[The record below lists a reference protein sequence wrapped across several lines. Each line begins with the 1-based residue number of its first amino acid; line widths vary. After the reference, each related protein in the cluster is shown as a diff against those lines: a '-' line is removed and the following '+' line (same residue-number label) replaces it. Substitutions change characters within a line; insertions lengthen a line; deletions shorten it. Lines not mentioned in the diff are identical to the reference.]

1 MNEKH
6 TDEADHG
13 MRRRLRRTGDKLLN
27 SNSLFTTFLRSAV
40 SSQTASW
47 VDLGLCFVLFVWV
60 GMAAWASTALGAVAG
75 GIVNCIINYKF
86 TFHADGCSWRAV
98 VVKYTLIW
106 LGSLLLNTFG
116 TQLLYDLIK
125 DCDWLEQIGFKKD
138 GYFAA
143 ARLVV
148 SLLVSWCWNFVLQRN
163 FVYRRSPFDRHAIR
177 FVNLI
182 TGHKDPAPYD
192 HRIDQL

>member
-1 MNEKH
+1 MKQKH
-6 TDEADHG
+6 TDEADYG

-47 VDLGLCFVLFVWV
+47 VDLGLCFALFAWV

-106 LGSLLLNTFG
+106 FGSLLLNTFG

-163 FVYRRSPFDRHAIR
+163 FVYRRSAFDRYAIR
-177 FVNLI
+177 FVNFI
-182 TGHKDPAPYD
+182 TGHNEQAPYD
-192 HRIDQL
+192 HRINQL

>member
-1 MNEKH
+1 MAQAPEEEPREN
-6 TDEADHG
+6 
-13 MRRRLRRTGDKLLN
+13 MSRLRQTGHQLLN
-27 SNSLFTTFLRSAV
+27 SNSLFTTFLRSVV

-47 VDLGLCFVLFVWV
+47 VDLGLSFVLFAWV

-75 GIVNCIINYKF
+75 GVVNCIINYKF
-86 TFHADGCSWRAV
+86 TFHADGCPWRAV
-98 VVKYTLIW
+98 VVKYTMIW

-125 DCDWLEQIGFKKD
+125 NWDWLEHIGFKRD

-143 ARLVV
+143 ARLLV
-148 SLLVSWCWNFVLQRN
+148 SLLVSWCWNFALQRC
-163 FVYRRSPFDRHAIR
+163 FVYRRNRFDTYAIR
-177 FVNLI
+177 FVNFI
-182 TGHKDPAPYD
+182 THSRQSAPYD

>member
-1 MNEKH
+1 MRQKH
-6 TDEADHG
+6 TDEADYG

-47 VDLGLCFVLFVWV
+47 VDLGLCFALFAWV

-106 LGSLLLNTFG
+106 FGSLLLNTFG

-163 FVYRRSPFDRHAIR
+163 FVYRRSAFDRYAIR
-177 FVNLI
+177 FVNFI
-182 TGHKDPAPYD
+182 TGHKEQAPYD
-192 HRIDQL
+192 HRINQL

>member
-1 MNEKH
+1 MKQKH
-6 TDEADHG
+6 TDEADYG

-47 VDLGLCFVLFVWV
+47 VDLGLCFALFAWV

-106 LGSLLLNTFG
+106 FGSLLLNTFG

-125 DCDWLEQIGFKKD
+125 DCDWLERSDSRKTATSLLRVWWCHFWCRGAGTLCCNATLCI
-138 GYFAA
+138 A
-143 ARLVV
+143 AR
-148 SLLVSWCWNFVLQRN
+148 
-163 FVYRRSPFDRHAIR
+163 RSTAM
-177 FVNLI
+177 
-182 TGHKDPAPYD
+182 PYA
-192 HRIDQL
+192 L